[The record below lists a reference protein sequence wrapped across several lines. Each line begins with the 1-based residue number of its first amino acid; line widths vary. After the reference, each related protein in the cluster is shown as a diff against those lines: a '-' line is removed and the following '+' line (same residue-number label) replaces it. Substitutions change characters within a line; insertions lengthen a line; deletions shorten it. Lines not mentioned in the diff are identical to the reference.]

1 MVVVLASNPAPI
13 VYPKAPE
20 ATVPVVLLHCSAAS
34 GRQWTRLGETLG
46 NSFLTVA
53 PDQWSCG
60 ERGRWPG
67 HEPFTL
73 ASEAVAVHEIIDRLG
88 RPVHLVGHS
97 YGGGLALHVARH
109 RPDDLASLTLIE
121 PSAFHLLRRG
131 GADDAT
137 LLQEVAGIAVDIDQA
152 LSSGDHWG
160 GMARFVDYWMGAG
173 SWARMSDESRARLCP
188 CLAKVALDFRALF
201 DEAAVL
207 TDFARLDMPTVIIRG
222 ALSPAPSCRI
232 VERLA
237 RTIAGAHVEVISGA
251 GHMSPLTHP
260 GPVNRIIAAH
270 LKGARRV
277 SKQAA

>member
-1 MVVVLASNPAPI
+1 MHWTRNRGPI
-13 VYPKAPE
+13 VDPKAPE
-20 ATVPVVLLHCSAAS
+20 AATPVVALHCSAAS
-34 GRQWTRLGETLG
+34 GRQWARLGETLG
-46 NSFLTVA
+46 NGFLAVA
-53 PDQWSCG
+53 PDQWNCG
-60 ERGRWPG
+60 ERGPWPG

-88 RPVHLVGHS
+88 TPVHLVGHS

-131 GADDAT
+131 GAGDAA
-137 LLQEVAGIAVDIDQA
+137 LLQEVAGIAVDIDEA
-152 LSSGDHWG
+152 LASGDHWG

-173 SWARMSDESRARLCP
+173 CWARMSDETRARLCP
-188 CLAKVALDFRALF
+188 RLAKVALDFRALF
-201 DEAAVL
+201 GEETALA
-207 TDFARLDMPTVIIRG
+207 DFARLDIPTVIVRG

-232 VERLA
+232 VEMLA
-237 RTIAGAHVEVISGA
+237 RTIAGAHVEVIAGA
-251 GHMSPLTHP
+251 GHMSPHSHP

-270 LKGARRV
+270 LEGARRT